1 MSACL
6 QLGELQPIATPWETG
21 DRIDNYVLRAQ
32 IGRGGM
38 STVWDA
44 WDTDLRRAVA
54 LKTMLD
60 ADDRDALLV
69 NEARALAG
77 VRHPGLPAVY
87 GLRRND
93 RGRYL
98 VFERLYGENLLQRL
112 QHRGP
117 RVELAEALQIL
128 TQLADILHAVHQAGM
143 VHHDVKPA
151 NIMLCGERTVLLDF
165 GVMLPQVRAASAARS
180 GTPGYVAPEVML
192 DTLSPGRARLVDMY
206 AFGVIAYELFAG
218 APPFGGEN
226 LMALMTNHAFQ
237 PAPDLRAVR
246 PDLAPS
252 LGALVAACL
261 AKNPDDRPGDMD
273 DIAGELRQLRRRIE
287 RRVTNG
293 PCATSSRS
301 RSS

>member
-1 MSACL
+1 MSACHDP
-6 QLGELQPIATPWETG
+6 GEIQPVETPWTVG
-21 DRIDNYVLRAQ
+21 DRIDNYVLRAL

-60 ADDRDALLV
+60 AEDRDALLV

-87 GLRRND
+87 GVGRHGRR
-93 RGRYL
+93 RYL

-112 QHRGP
+112 QHP
-117 RVELAEALQIL
+117 SRVELAEALQIL
-128 TQLADILHAVHQAGM
+128 SQLADILHAVHQAGM

-192 DTLSPGRARLVDMY
+192 DTLSPERARLVDMY
-206 AFGVIAYELFAG
+206 AFGVIAYELLAG
-218 APPFGGEN
+218 APPFVAAD
-226 LMALMTNHAFQ
+226 LMALMKSHAFQ
-237 PAPDLRAVR
+237 PAPDLAAAR
-246 PDLAPS
+246 PDLPAS
-252 LGALVAACL
+252 LGALVGACL
-261 AKNPDDRPGDMD
+261 AKQPDDRPGDMD
-273 DIAGELRQLRRRIE
+273 DVAGELRQLRRRME
-287 RRVTNG
+287 RRVTNA
-293 PCATSSRS
+293 PCAPSSRS
-301 RSS
+301 RSCS